1 LADDW
6 LDADDVRALPAFEF
20 REEPA
25 RAVIGAAARRCGGT
39 AMSVIVLSLVLTRY
53 GGRRSRGSL
62 AEKSRL
68 VPLTA
73 AGKGIYT
80 AIDTVNTSIHLIA
93 MLRRT

>member
-1 LADDW
+1 V
-6 LDADDVRALPAFEF
+6 DVDHE
-20 REEPA
+20 
-25 RAVIGAAARRCGGT
+25 
-39 AMSVIVLSLVLTRY
+39 VLF
-53 GGRRSRGSL
+53 